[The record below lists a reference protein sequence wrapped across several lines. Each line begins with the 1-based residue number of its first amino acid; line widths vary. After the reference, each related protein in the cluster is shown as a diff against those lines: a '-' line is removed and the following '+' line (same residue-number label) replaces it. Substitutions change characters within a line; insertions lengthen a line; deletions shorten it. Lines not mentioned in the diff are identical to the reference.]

1 MTTPQQ
7 SKPAASKVCYIST
20 AHGINLVLKGK
31 PYSIS
36 ADDERFEKVKEL
48 IKNGSTEN
56 DIDDYVQ
63 GELRRVQKAI
73 EVLDGDVSIT
83 GGVITYKSTPIH
95 NTLTDQM
102 LRMLDEGFDLVP
114 MAKFLNNLMQN
125 PSKRAVDELYG
136 FLEKGQLP
144 ITPDGHFLAY
154 KAVRSDFK
162 DIHSGTF
169 DNSVGQ
175 KVSMPRNAV
184 DDDKDRTCS
193 SGLHFCSVEYLKSF
207 ARTDGHVMILKINP
221 KDVVSIPADYNAT
234 KGRCAEYEVID
245 EFKDFNYHNPDVP
258 AFDKS
263 VVSAGTQPSV
273 PGYDIDVGDGD
284 AWRMD
289 PH

>member
-1 MTTPQQ
+1 MTTQQ
-7 SKPAASKVCYIST
+7 QNKPAAAKITYIVT
-20 AHGINLVLKGK
+20 GHGINIVLKGK
-31 PYSIS
+31 PYSMS
-36 ADDERFEKVKEL
+36 SEDERYEKVVEL
-48 IKNGSTEN
+48 IKSGADEEAV
-56 DIDDYVQ
+56 DDYVQ

-73 EVLDGDVSIT
+73 EILDGDVGIQS
-83 GGVITYKSTPIH
+83 GMITYKDTPIH
-95 NTLTDQM
+95 NALTDQM

-125 PSKRAVDELYG
+125 PSKRAVDELYE
-136 FLEKGQLP
+136 FLQKGQLP

-154 KAVRSDFK
+154 KAVRKDFK

-193 SGLHFCSVEYLKSF
+193 TGLHFCSVEYLKSF

-221 KDVVSIPADYNAT
+221 KDVVSIPSDYNAT
-234 KGRCAEYEVID
+234 KGRTAAYEVVD
-245 EFKDFNYHNPDVP
+245 EFADFNIHNPDVP

-263 VVSAGTQPSV
+263 VVNVDKDTSV
-273 PGYDIDVGDGD
+273 PGYDIRNDNGVT
-284 AWRMD
+284 RMD
-289 PH
+289 PN